1 MDSIGNLG
9 KLAGLLKQAGKLK
22 EKMEALQKKLAE
34 KTIQATS
41 GAGLV
46 TATVNGVQEVV
57 SIEID
62 DEIVGSGDKEMLQD
76 LVASAVN
83 AALERS
89 REMARQEVSGI
100 TGGLGLNIPG
110 LT

>member
-1 MDSIGNLG
+1 MESIGKLG

-22 EKMEALQKKLAE
+22 EKMAALQTELAE
-34 KTIQATS
+34 KTVEATS

-46 TATVNGVQEVV
+46 TVTVNGVQEVV

-76 LVASAVN
+76 LVTSAVN

-89 REMARQEVSGI
+89 REMAGQEVSKI
-100 TGGLGLNIPG
+100 TGGLDLGIAG